1 VSEHLGGHAGAGGH
15 GGHQFGGMGVP
26 PQVHHQQPHS
36 TADPA
41 AIAQVPQDGVQ
52 PIRVSN
58 APGGVRATSL
68 KPAYLIAGLALLIIV
83 VIGLLVALT

>member
-1 VSEHLGGHAGAGGH
+1 VSGHHGGFGGAQ

-26 PQVHHQQPHS
+26 PQAHHQQPHS
-36 TADPA
+36 TADPGA
-41 AIAQVPQDGVQ
+41 VGQVPQYGVQ

-68 KPAYLIAGLALLIIV
+68 RPAYLIAGIALLIIV